1 MNPEKHLAECQV
13 AIVGLGLMGGS
24 LAMALRGHCKSL
36 LGCDLDQETL
46 KLAREKEVVDVAD
59 SNLSAILPQADLIV
73 LATPVRTILELLIT
87 ISKYLREPVVI
98 MDLGSTKTEI
108 LQAMAALPI
117 ALDPIGGHPMCGKE
131 KSGLENASGDL
142 FIGAPFALTA
152 LSRTTQRARSL
163 AEEMVQVIGAKP
175 IWMEPEIH
183 DEWVAATSHLPYL
196 LSVAL
201 TNATPLEVS
210 PLVGPGFQSAT
221 RMAASN
227 PEMMRDIFLT
237 NQDQVIMAIRRFITK
252 LENLETLIKVGDAQ
266 QMKDTFEASLRR
278 QRKVV
283 LKREEQ

>member
-1 MNPEKHLAECQV
+1 MNAGRNLAESSV

-108 LQAMAALPI
+108 FQAMAALPP

-278 QRKVV
+278 HRRVV

>member
-1 MNPEKHLAECQV
+1 MNAGRNLAESSV

-108 LQAMAALPI
+108 FQAMAALPP

-210 PLVGPGFQSAT
+210 PLVGPGFQSTT
-221 RMAASN
+221 RMASSN

>member
-1 MNPEKHLAECQV
+1 MSADKSLAESNV

-36 LGCDLDQETL
+36 LGCDRDFETL
-46 KLAREKEVVDVAD
+46 EFARRKKMVDVAD
-59 SNLSAILPQADLIV
+59 SNIETVLPQADLIV

-87 ISKYLREPVVI
+87 IPEIIQEPAVI

-108 LQAMAALPI
+108 LQAMAALPP

-131 KSGLENASGDL
+131 KSGAENANGDL
-142 FIGAPFALTA
+142 FQGAPFALCA
-152 LSRTTQRARSL
+152 LSRTTPRAHAL
-163 AEEMVQVIGAKP
+163 VEEMIQVIGAKP
-175 IWMEPEIH
+175 LWMEAETH

-201 TNATPLEVS
+201 VNATPLEVS

-227 PEMMRDIFLT
+227 PEMLRDIFLT
-237 NQDQVIMAIRRFITK
+237 NQDRVLMAIRRFISK
-252 LENLETLIKVGDAQ
+252 LENLETLIKVGNAK
-266 QMKDTFEASLRR
+266 QMDDNFKAALKR
-278 QRKVV
+278 QR
-283 LKREEQ
+283 RIIMNHEEQ

>member
-1 MNPEKHLAECQV
+1 MNAGRNLAESSV

-108 LQAMAALPI
+108 FQAMAALPP

-278 QRKVV
+278 HRKVV

>member
-1 MNPEKHLAECQV
+1 MNAGRNLAESSV

-108 LQAMAALPI
+108 FQAMAALPP

-152 LSRTTQRARSL
+152 LSRTTPRARSL
-163 AEEMVQVIGAKP
+163 AEEMIQVIGANP
-175 IWMEPEIH
+175 IWIEPEIH

-237 NQDQVIMAIRRFITK
+237 NQDQVIKAIRRFITK

-266 QMKDTFEASLRR
+266 KMKDTFESSLLL
-278 QRKVV
+278 QFKVV

>member
-1 MNPEKHLAECQV
+1 MNAGRNLAESSV

-108 LQAMAALPI
+108 FQAMAALPP

-227 PEMMRDIFLT
+227 PEMMMDIFLT
-237 NQDQVIMAIRRFITK
+237 NQDQVITAIRRFITK

-278 QRKVV
+278 QRRVV

>member
-1 MNPEKHLAECQV
+1 MNAGRNLAESSV

-108 LQAMAALPI
+108 FQAMAALPP

-237 NQDQVIMAIRRFITK
+237 NQDQVIRAIRRFITK

-278 QRKVV
+278 QRRVV

>member
-1 MNPEKHLAECQV
+1 MNASRNLAESSV

-73 LATPVRTILELLIT
+73 LATPVCTILELLIT
-87 ISKYLREPVVI
+87 IPKFLQEPVVI

-108 LQAMAALPI
+108 VQAMAALPS
-117 ALDPIGGHPMCGKE
+117 ALAAIGGHPMCGKE

-152 LSRTTQRARSL
+152 LSRTTPRARSL
-163 AEEMVQVIGAKP
+163 AEEMIQVIGAKP

-201 TNATPLEVS
+201 TNATALEVS

-237 NQDQVIMAIRRFITK
+237 NQDQVIRAIRRFITK

-266 QMKDTFEASLRR
+266 QMEDNFEASLRR
-278 QRKVV
+278 QRRVIP
-283 LKREEQ
+283 KREEQ

>member
-1 MNPEKHLAECQV
+1 MNAGRNLAESSV

-24 LAMALRGHCKSL
+24 LAMALRGQCKSL

-108 LQAMAALPI
+108 FQAMAALPP

-163 AEEMVQVIGAKP
+163 AEEMVQGIGAKP

>member
-1 MNPEKHLAECQV
+1 MNTGRNLTESSV

-87 ISKYLREPVVI
+87 IPKYLREPVVI

-108 LQAMAALPI
+108 FQAMAALPP

-152 LSRTTQRARSL
+152 LSRTTPRARSL
-163 AEEMVQVIGAKP
+163 AEEMIQVIGAKP

-237 NQDQVIMAIRRFITK
+237 NQDQVIKAIRRFITK
-252 LENLETLIKVGDAQ
+252 LENLETLIKVGDTQ
-266 QMKDTFEASLRR
+266 QMEDNFEASLRR

-283 LKREEQ
+283 LNREE

>member
-1 MNPEKHLAECQV
+1 MNASRNLAESSV

-73 LATPVRTILELLIT
+73 LATPVCTILELLIT
-87 ISKYLREPVVI
+87 IPKFLQEPVVI
-98 MDLGSTKTEI
+98 MDLGSTKSEI
-108 LQAMAALPI
+108 VQAMAALPS
-117 ALDPIGGHPMCGKE
+117 ALAAIGGHPMCGKE

-152 LSRTTQRARSL
+152 LSRTTPRARSL
-163 AEEMVQVIGAKP
+163 AEEMIQVIGAKP

-201 TNATPLEVS
+201 TNATALEVS

-237 NQDQVIMAIRRFITK
+237 NQDQVIRAIRRFITK

-266 QMKDTFEASLRR
+266 QMEDNFEASLRR
-278 QRKVV
+278 QRRVIP
-283 LKREEQ
+283 KREEQ

>member
-1 MNPEKHLAECQV
+1 MNAGRNLAESSV

-24 LAMALRGHCKSL
+24 LAMALRGQCKSL

-108 LQAMAALPI
+108 FQAMAALPP

-163 AEEMVQVIGAKP
+163 AEEMVQGIGAKP

-210 PLVGPGFQSAT
+210 PLVGPGFQSTT
-221 RMAASN
+221 RMASSN